1 MLSVF
6 RTAQQSAIQAGSRM
20 ALSHR
25 QTDRELKANYD
36 LDQLAEEA
44 DGQHQDAKYNRCSGQ
59 EAEVP
64 VAHIRQ
70 RLLC

>member
-1 MLSVF
+1 
-6 RTAQQSAIQAGSRM
+6 M

-25 QTDRELKANYD
+25 QTDRELKAKYD

-44 DGQHQDAKYNRCSGQ
+44 DRQHQDAKYNRCSGQ
-59 EAEVP
+59 KAEVP

-70 RLLC
+70 WLLC